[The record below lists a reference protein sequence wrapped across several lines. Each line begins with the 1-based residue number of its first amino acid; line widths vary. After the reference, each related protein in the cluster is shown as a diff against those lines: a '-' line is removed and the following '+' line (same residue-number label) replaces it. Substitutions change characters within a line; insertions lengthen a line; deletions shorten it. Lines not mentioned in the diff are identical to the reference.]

1 MEESVSITPPALVVN
16 QAAPGLVF
24 LKEKN
29 SAVVI
34 PRLPTYSPIV
44 LPKETK
50 PFVVAVNSGSTGP
63 KGPAGPTG
71 PRGEKGEKGEPGSG
85 GDLHFKF
92 TQGSAASVWVIKHD
106 LEKFP
111 IPLIQDS
118 ANDEVEGDY
127 EYPNSNEIVLTFSA
141 PFSGV
146 AYLN

>member
-1 MEESVSITPPALVVN
+1 MSITPPTVVVN
-16 QAAPGLVF
+16 QTAPGIVF

-34 PRLPTYSPIV
+34 PN
-44 LPKETK
+44 LPKYIPVVIVKESK
-50 PFVVAVNSGSTGP
+50 PYVIAVNSGSTGP
-63 KGPAGPTG
+63 QGPVGPTG
-71 PRGEKGEKGEPGSG
+71 PRGEKGEQGERGSG

-92 TQGSAASVWVIKHD
+92 TQGSAASVWVIKHN

-111 IPLIQDS
+111 IPLVQDS

-127 EYPNSNEIVLTFSA
+127 EYPNNNEIVLTFSA

>member
-1 MEESVSITPPALVVN
+1 MSITPPALVIKET
-16 QAAPGLVF
+16 APGIVF
-24 LKEKN
+24 LKDKN

-44 LPKETK
+44 LPRETK
-50 PFVVAVNSGSTGP
+50 PFVLSVNSGSTGP
-63 KGPAGPTG
+63 QGPIGPTG
-71 PRGEKGEKGEPGSG
+71 PKGEKGEQGERGSG

-92 TQGSAASVWVIKHD
+92 TQGSAASVWTIKHN

-111 IPLIQDS
+111 IPLVQDS

-127 EYPNSNEIVLTFSA
+127 EYPNNNEIILTFSA